1 MSGYWYCDNSIG
13 FSIDMLNR
21 IGYQVWITK
30 WVPEIAFYL
39 PCLIL
44 PCIKLCLSLRKM
56 GMHKGICFPNDVTL
70 HLYPGCL
77 GPVSKQNI
85 LEADVTAKMQTG
97 FSLEYILFDK
107 SDKVFGVD
115 FSTLNSSWGSLTAN
129 LPPRLGNLSAVI
141 VILFFRIQS
150 YITLVRSKSLF
161 FPVPPPSP
169 CPPSP
174 PPPFLVSTSRLL
186 CCQFKNELLSF
197 LFACEM
203 TLKLTSIPSIPK

>member
-169 CPPSP
+169 
-174 PPPFLVSTSRLL
+174 PPFLVSTSRLL

>member
-1 MSGYWYCDNSIG
+1 
-13 FSIDMLNR
+13 
-21 IGYQVWITK
+21 
-30 WVPEIAFYL
+30 
-39 PCLIL
+39 
-44 PCIKLCLSLRKM
+44 
-56 GMHKGICFPNDVTL
+56 MHKGICFPNDVTL

-174 PPPFLVSTSRLL
+174 PPPPFLVSTSRLL